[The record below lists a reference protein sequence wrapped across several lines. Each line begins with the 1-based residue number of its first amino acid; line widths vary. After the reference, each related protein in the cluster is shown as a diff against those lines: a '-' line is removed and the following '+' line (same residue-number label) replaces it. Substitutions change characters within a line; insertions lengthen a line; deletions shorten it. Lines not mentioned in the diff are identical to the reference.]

1 MEVQGYA
8 RTNMGRRDCRVDDR
22 RVLDARVG
30 QGAVGDVWAGGDDAG
45 HERHAEYVEHACGHG
60 GLADRFGGSPGGRH
74 RGRHRQLRL
83 RAGDADR
90 PRRQHGHLDEQG
102 RGTAH
107 GGGQRRVVPFARNGF
122 AGNVFVHLPEG
133 GDVRVRL
140 LDPPVHACHGG
151 GHVMTDDP
159 HTMNRRQ
166 LMRHS
171 AWFGA
176 AVGLAVVGG
185 EVVSHVAGS
194 AEASHVQRPTLRFAQ
209 VSDSHIGFL
218 GKANPNVAGS
228 FGDAIDRINNLGYT
242 PDFVIHTGD
251 LTHLATAEQ
260 FDQVKQMM
268 GGLHTQHVFTV
279 PGEHDS
285 IDDGG
290 QKYRSAFGAGTRGDG
305 WYSFDIAGVHV
316 IALVNTLNLKKLGH
330 LGVEQLDFVQKD
342 VSALPSD
349 TPIIVFSHIP
359 LFAMFPDWGW
369 GTDDATEALS
379 HLRRFSSVTCLNGH
393 VHQVFSKTEGNV
405 TFYSGTTTAYPLPH
419 PGDGPAPK
427 PVTLPAGKLHDALGI
442 REVSY
447 TRGQSALALKEKALQ

>member
-1 MEVQGYA
+1 
-8 RTNMGRRDCRVDDR
+8 
-22 RVLDARVG
+22 
-30 QGAVGDVWAGGDDAG
+30 
-45 HERHAEYVEHACGHG
+45 
-60 GLADRFGGSPGGRH
+60 
-74 RGRHRQLRL
+74 
-83 RAGDADR
+83 
-90 PRRQHGHLDEQG
+90 
-102 RGTAH
+102 
-107 GGGQRRVVPFARNGF
+107 
-122 AGNVFVHLPEG
+122 
-133 GDVRVRL
+133 
-140 LDPPVHACHGG
+140 
-151 GHVMTDDP
+151 MTDEP

-166 LMRHS
+166 LIRHS

-185 EVVSHVAGS
+185 EVVSHVAGTADAARS
-194 AEASHVQRPTLRFAQ
+194 PSRPALRFAQ

-228 FGDAIDRINNLGYT
+228 FTQAIDQINNLGYE

-251 LTHLATAEQ
+251 LTHLATPGQ

-268 GGLHTQHVFTV
+268 SGLHTKHVFTV

-330 LGVEQLDFVQKD
+330 LGVEQLEFVEKD
-342 VSALPSD
+342 VAPLPSD

-359 LFAMFPDWGW
+359 LFAMYPDWGW
-369 GTDDATEALS
+369 GTDDAAQALS
-379 HLRRFSSVTCLNGH
+379 YLRRFSSVTCLNGH
-393 VHQVFSKTEGNV
+393 VHQLFSKTEGNV
-405 TFYSGTTTAYPLPH
+405 TFHSGTTTAYPLPH

-427 PVTLPAGKLHDALGI
+427 PLTLPAGKLQDALGI

-447 TRGQSALALKEKALQ
+447 DRGQTTLALKEKTLQ